1 VRNSREL
8 LNLLSRARLFDD
20 IRGMARKVAAHESAM
35 PERWQELLGK
45 SFQVLEVAE
54 RVCTDLT
61 ALGGGADTSGGW
73 SGELVFCHNDTQH
86 GNVMFE
92 PVSGRHMLIDFEYG
106 GYNPPYYD
114 LANLFCEIPADYSLG
129 ASPAGF
135 LQPFPDGF
143 PSVATQRTIVRRYLE
158 RRAALGRAV
167 DQWEDASV
175 QARAVQEPLYSA
187 AVSLRAQRGLLA
199 AGVPSSDTHAPP
211 LVSEQEAFRSKAVAF
226 AAGSH
231 LFWGLWGVLQTRSR
245 GDAVPPAGD
254 FDYAAYAANRLA
266 ALLAE
271 RAA

>member
-1 VRNSREL
+1 
-8 LNLLSRARLFDD
+8 
-20 IRGMARKVAAHESAM
+20 M
-35 PERWQELLGK
+35 
-45 SFQVLEVAE
+45 
-54 RVCTDLT
+54 
-61 ALGGGADTSGGW
+61 
-73 SGELVFCHNDTQH
+73 FCHNDTQH

-167 DQWEDASV
+167 DQWEDCLCAGKSRFRSPYTLLLFPFARRGGCWR
-175 QARAVQEPLYSA
+175 QACRPLT
-187 AVSLRAQRGLLA
+187 LTPR
-199 AGVPSSDTHAPP
+199 P